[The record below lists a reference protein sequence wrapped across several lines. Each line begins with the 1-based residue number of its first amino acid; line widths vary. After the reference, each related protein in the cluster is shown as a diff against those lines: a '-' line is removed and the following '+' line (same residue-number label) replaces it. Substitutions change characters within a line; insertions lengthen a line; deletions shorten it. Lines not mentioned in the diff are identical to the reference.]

1 MTLNSSLM
9 HRKHQPILD
18 FSGIMLAMCHFGHSS
33 SDLLYQTHVA
43 FPGGARGVLYY
54 HVDPSLPPISG
65 SLRFR
70 LCNVLEEFERGSDL
84 QVGPGQPW
92 SMSLCR
98 IVRTKFGQPICKM
111 LLDDG
116 LIDQRLVTTIQG
128 LSLTAKILDKR
139 SLYHLQQPVI
149 FSLLKRYL
157 YLQLVPS
164 RSSSPVLFCDLFYDQ
179 SLKCLPFQGNVCS
192 ARVISP
198 LF

>member
-1 MTLNSSLM
+1 MLK
-9 HRKHQPILD
+9 KHQPILD
-18 FSGIMLAMCHFGHSS
+18 FSGIILAMCHFGHSS
-33 SDLLYQTHVA
+33 SDLLYRGHDQTHVA